1 MFKLIKYDWLRRWKF
16 FLAGIITFLLANV
29 NLMGSYTRQAR
40 HTSNVT
46 VTLEPQAGAIDFSFN
61 ASETLSAILISL
73 CFALAIGLFID
84 HIGRLYRSLFTD
96 EGYLEFALP
105 LRGYQ
110 LLGGKLLAV
119 IFECIAVIAVIC
131 ITLYLDALYLSKSE
145 PLPVRVSISWQEG
158 MTLVQLILLIV
169 AVYIAFL
176 LMVYLSMT
184 LAKTLFASF
193 KYGKLVAFL
202 CFLVILVI
210 SEIIGTATDQIS
222 DRLTGTVHLPE
233 MIIGGSELLIVAVM
247 LVVLFLST
255 SYLLDRKINL

>member
-29 NLMGSYTRQAR
+29 NLMSSYTRQAR
-40 HTSNVT
+40 HTNKAT
-46 VTLEPQAGAIDFSFN
+46 VSLESTLIDFTFH
-61 ASETLSAILISL
+61 ASETLSAILIGL
-73 CFALAIGLFID
+73 CFALTIVLFID
-84 HIGRLYRSLFTD
+84 HIGRLYRTLFTD

-110 LLGGKLLAV
+110 LLAGRLLAV
-119 IFECIAVIAVIC
+119 VCECIGVMAIIG
-131 ITLYLDALYLSKSE
+131 ITLYLDALYLSKTK
-145 PLPVRVSISWQEG
+145 PIPVKVSISWQEG
-158 MTLVQLILLIV
+158 MTLVQLILLLV
-169 AVYIAFL
+169 AVYVTFL

-210 SEIIGTATDQIS
+210 SEIIGTAMGQIS
-222 DRLTGTVHLPE
+222 DRLAGTGHLPE
-233 MIIGGSELLIVAVM
+233 LIVNNSELFLLAAILIT
-247 LVVLFLST
+247 LFLST